1 MHLLVWGPSRLHREL
16 AEFCKA
22 DLINEYEKI
31 TEGRPLI
38 FDETWTGGYF
48 TLCRVR
54 VQKLDSLVESVAS
67 SVLISS
73 LVRIDRIDTT
83 LKGAMMGRKVVKH
96 AYNVDEDCS
105 VLANRQLK
113 HACNATNAQ
122 VLTEGIHGAEEEPS
136 SVFLINGRYM
146 VGTILHE
153 PSGNTQSS
161 SVVERGPTTLD
172 PLLARL
178 SLQFANVFPG
188 SIVLDPCCGSGSI
201 PITAHREYHTQVL
214 FSDVQLANVSL
225 TKSATGIGDGL
236 AADVMRLRF
245 RENSIDAIVTDIP
258 YGHREEIRGCAC
270 EADMLKHLA
279 EMAGRLLV
287 PGGRLVVWTHA
298 VTDHVREFIDEIRLN
313 ILFLLK
319 EKKHGLQRHLV
330 VLKKDGVQRQWTQ
343 TVVSPKERII
353 SNKALQRNLPYRMIR
368 QQKQVLDVW
377 RCAWLGDTAALEK
390 YFQDGRGDANLRDDF
405 GRTPLLFACGYGR
418 VTAATVL
425 LNQGADPNMCDS
437 KSKMNSLHRAAARG
451 HTEIIE
457 ILAQQQ
463 SIDLLATSACGQNA
477 MHYCA
482 QFGWTDSVEAL
493 LRVLSQRGEAV
504 ACLRAADQEG
514 RMPLHLAC
522 QWNKHKVVRQLLET
536 GIYNPNEKTACQSQW
551 RPAHIAAQWGHQE
564 VLDVLCSF
572 AADLDLP
579 SGPPYYSTPM
589 QEAVRWG
596 RVLWEPRNG
605 SLGVERRKHVDQCP
619 ADD

>member
-1 MHLLVWGPSRLHREL
+1 MHLLVWGPSRVHREL

-22 DLINEYEKI
+22 ELINEYEKR
-31 TEGRPLI
+31 TEGRPLT
-38 FDETWTGGYF
+38 FDETWTGESF
-48 TLCRVR
+48 TLCRV
-54 VQKLDSLVESVAS
+54 QKLGSLVESVAS

-83 LKGAMMGRKVVKH
+83 LKGAMMGRKLVLH

-113 HACNATNAQ
+113 NACNAANLQ
-122 VLTEGIHGAEEEPS
+122 ILTEGIHGTEEEPS
-136 SVFLINGRYM
+136 SAFLINGRYL
-146 VGTILHE
+146 VGTILYE

-178 SLQFANVFPG
+178 SLQFANIFPG

-201 PITAHREYHTQVL
+201 PITAHRDYHTQVL
-214 FSDVQLANVSL
+214 FSDVQEANVSL

-236 AADVMRLRF
+236 VADVMRLRF

-279 EMAGRLLV
+279 ETAGSMLV

-298 VTDHVREFIDEIRLN
+298 VTDHLREFIDSIGLDV
-313 ILFLLK
+313 LFLLK

-330 VLKKDGVQRQWTQ
+330 VLKKDGVQRKWTQ
-343 TVVSPKERII
+343 KVLLRTKEHII
-353 SNKALQRNLPYRMIR
+353 SNKALQRNLPYRVIR
-368 QQKQVLDVW
+368 QQKEVLDVW
-377 RCAWLGDTAALEK
+377 RCAWLGDTASLEK
-390 YFQDGRGDANLRDDF
+390 YFQDGPGDANLRDDF

-418 VTAATVL
+418 MKAAIML

-437 KSKMNSLHRAAARG
+437 KSKMNALHRAAARG

-457 ILAQQQ
+457 LLAQQQ

-482 QFGWTDSVEAL
+482 QFGWTDSTEAL

-504 ACLRAADQEG
+504 ACLVAADQEG

-522 QWNKHKVVRQLLET
+522 QWNKHRVVRQLLET

-551 RPAHIAAQWGHQE
+551 RPAHFATRWGHQK

-572 AADLDLP
+572 GADLDLP

-596 RVLWEPRNG
+596 R
-605 SLGVERRKHVDQCP
+605 SLNYN
-619 ADD
+619 